1 MEVGGSLLSGN
12 MYFMHRTD
20 GMNICGDFSVQRI
33 GDAPKRIAE
42 EDPDQAVETKLEE
55 AVSTLTDAEAP
66 TIHLP
71 DALVSESHEIEL
83 VGKVTDQS
91 AIESLTIDGEKLLFG
106 ADGSFAHSVY
116 IPRRGVEIQVVAL
129 DERGNRAEKTISITR
144 AAAEEALFSF
154 AKLDPRVVRAT
165 KNQKAIALVIGIGEY
180 SDAPEAPYAD
190 LDAEYFA
197 DYVQLA
203 LGVPAENVK
212 VLVNNEARGVY
223 VRRVMKRWLP
233 VMIEQGKTDVYLFF
247 AGHGLASK
255 DGEDLYLLP
264 EDGLPDLLEDTS
276 IMRSEIYDVLTEASP
291 RSVTV
296 FLDTCFSGGTRGNET
311 LVADARP
318 ILVTARDSAAP
329 NWFTV
334 FSASALDEISSS
346 LPEAKHG
353 LFSYF
358 LMKGMEGEADANA
371 DKRITAGEL
380 HTYIS
385 DNVTR
390 QALRL
395 GRVQTPQLQGD
406 GERVLVQLGSQQ

>member
-1 MEVGGSLLSGN
+1 
-12 MYFMHRTD
+12 
-20 GMNICGDFSVQRI
+20 
-33 GDAPKRIAE
+33 
-42 EDPDQAVETKLEE
+42 
-55 AVSTLTDAEAP
+55 
-66 TIHLP
+66 
-71 DALVSESHEIEL
+71 
-83 VGKVTDQS
+83 
-91 AIESLTIDGEKLLFG
+91 
-106 ADGSFAHSVY
+106 
-116 IPRRGVEIQVVAL
+116 
-129 DERGNRAEKTISITR
+129 
-144 AAAEEALFSF
+144 
-154 AKLDPRVVRAT
+154 
-165 KNQKAIALVIGIGEY
+165 
-180 SDAPEAPYAD
+180 
-190 LDAEYFA
+190 
-197 DYVQLA
+197 
-203 LGVPAENVK
+203 
-212 VLVNNEARGVY
+212 
-223 VRRVMKRWLP
+223 MKRWLP

-255 DGEDLYLLP
+255 NGEDLYLLP

-358 LMKGMEGEADANA
+358 LMKGMEGKADANA
-371 DKRITAGEL
+371 DQKITAGEL
-380 HTYIS
+380 HAYIS
-385 DNVTR
+385 DNVSR

-395 GRVQTPQLQGD
+395 GRVQTPQLHGD
-406 GERVLVQLGSQQ
+406 GERVLVQLGSQQN